1 MFIAK
6 KKTSLKSPPRNFG
19 STPDSGEMFSYLVI
33 FGMVSFFTPLFVFP
47 LFGLEVSHHGR
58 LTSGAIASMVAT
70 FILIS
75 VIAGKK
81 FWLDSLRMHY
91 LMTELVPFLETRYRI
106 SLFRRTIRDV
116 IRGRSLTTDKDGNSV
131 VFVDWEIIEEE
142 ARNPT
147 GKDLTNE
154 VFLMVE
160 LPDGTYREFTSR
172 K

>member
-6 KKTSLKSPPRNFG
+6 KKHSLKSPPKDFG
-19 STPDSGEMFSYLVI
+19 STPDSGEIFSYLVV
-33 FGMVSFFTPLFVFP
+33 FGMVSFFTPLLVFP
-47 LFGLEVSHHGR
+47 MFGFEFSHNGR
-58 LTSGAIASMVAT
+58 LTIGAIASMVGVFA
-70 FILIS
+70 LIV
-75 VIAGKK
+75 VIRGKRL
-81 FWLDSLRMHY
+81 WLDSLRMHY
-91 LMTELVPFLETRYRI
+91 LMTELVPFLETRYGLY
-106 SLFRRTIRDV
+106 LFRRYIRDV

-131 VFVDWEIIEEE
+131 VFVDWAIIEEE

-160 LPDGTYREFTSR
+160 LPDGSYKEYVPQ